1 MSQNKEV
8 IFADGFIVKKKDNAP
23 EWVIGSLSIKVDEA
37 IKFIKEHNKNGWV
50 NIEMKTSRDGKPYCQ
65 LDTWEPK
72 PQAGGETKNKTVVV
86 TNGEPE
92 EDLPF

>member
-37 IKFIKEHNKNGWV
+37 IAFIKEHNKKGWV

-65 LDTWEPK
+65 LDTWQPK
-72 PQAGGETKNKTVVV
+72 PQAEGSKETVVV
-86 TNGEPE
+86 TNDESE

>member
-37 IKFIKEHNKNGWV
+37 IAFIKKHDKKGWV
-50 NIEMKTSRDGKPYCQ
+50 NLEMKTSRDGKPYCQ
-65 LDTWEPK
+65 LDTWQPTPK
-72 PQAGGETKNKTVVV
+72 TDAKTKTVVV
-86 TNGEPE
+86 TNEESE